1 MSGMHRD
8 AIRARPAAAVVLART
23 AASTI
28 GRASLRL
35 DARTRVA
42 LADAWRALWISRL
55 IVWLSSLVALAIW
68 GVSGQSRTFD
78 PAALTRPFSALGD
91 VLAAP
96 VARWDSV
103 WYLAIAHGGYDHD
116 AARPAF
122 FPLYPLLV
130 RWTGFVTGSPLVA
143 GALVST
149 AGFLV
154 ALVLLHRLVDLELGA
169 QAARAA
175 VFVTALFP
183 MGFFFSAVYTEGL
196 FLALSVGAVYAA
208 RTGRWRWAGILGA
221 LGAATRNGGVLLV
234 LPLAALAWRER
245 KGTERFISR
254 RQFAWVALVPIGLA
268 AYCGWLATH
277 GLDAGAPFEA
287 GKLWFRHFTGP
298 LAGTRDAARA
308 AWDGLRQLLSGSRTP
323 VYFTRAGGD
332 PFAVAGHNLV
342 NFAFLIAAVPALVG
356 TLRRLAP
363 AYGAYALA
371 AVALPL
377 SYPVA
382 PEPLMSLPRY
392 LVVVFPLFMWLGWW
406 IARGGPW
413 RSRIVLGA
421 SGAGLAAFTA
431 QFATWHWVA

>member
-1 MSGMHRD
+1 MSGMQRD
-8 AIRARPAAAVVLART
+8 GIRARPAT
-23 AASTI
+23 AA
-28 GRASLRL
+28 GLASVRL
-35 DARTRVA
+35 DARTRAA

-55 IVWLSSLVALAIW
+55 VVWVSSLVALAVW
-68 GVSGQSRTFD
+68 GASGQSRTFD
-78 PAALTRPFSALGD
+78 PAGLTRPFSALGD

-116 AARPAF
+116 PARPAF
-122 FPLYPLLV
+122 FPLYPLAV
-130 RWTGFVTGSPLVA
+130 RWAGFVVGSPVVA

-149 AGFLV
+149 AAFFV

-169 QAARAA
+169 KAARAT
-175 VFVTALFP
+175 VLVIALYP

-196 FLALSVGAVYAA
+196 FLALSVGSVYAA

-234 LPLAALAWRER
+234 LPLAALAWARRGTDDRRE
-245 KGTERFISR
+245 
-254 RQFAWVALVPIGLA
+254 FAWIAIVPVGLA

-298 LAGTRDAARA
+298 LAGTRDAGVA
-308 AWDGLRQLLSGSRTP
+308 AWDGLRQLLSGSRVP
-323 VYFTRAGGD
+323 VYFTRAAGD
-332 PFAVAGHNLV
+332 PFAVAGHNLS
-342 NFAFLIAAVPALVG
+342 NFAFLLAAIPALVG
-356 TLRRLAP
+356 TLRRLP
-363 AYGAYALA
+363 LAYRAYALA

-382 PEPLMSLPRY
+382 PQPLMSLPRY

-406 IARGGPW
+406 TARGGPW
-413 RSRIVLGA
+413 RERAVLGA
-421 SGAGLAAFTA
+421 SGAGLAVFSA